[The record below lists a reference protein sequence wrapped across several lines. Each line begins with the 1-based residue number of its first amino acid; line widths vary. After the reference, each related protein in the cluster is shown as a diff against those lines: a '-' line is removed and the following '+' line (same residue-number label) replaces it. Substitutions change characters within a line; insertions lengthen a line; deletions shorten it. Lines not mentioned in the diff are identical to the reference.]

1 MNIETKSIN
10 TVRVLAAD
18 MVQKANSG
26 HPGAPM
32 GIAPAAYAL
41 WAHGMKHNPK
51 NPAWADRDR
60 FVLSMGHASALEYS
74 LLHVTGY
81 DLPMEELK
89 NFRQLG
95 SKTPGHPEYGRT
107 PGVETTTGPL
117 GQGIA
122 NAVGFAI
129 AETMLAAKF
138 NREGFPVVDHRT
150 YAVCGDGCLQEGI
163 AHEAIS
169 LAGNLKL
176 NKLTLIYDD
185 NDITIEGSTD
195 ITFTESVPKTFEAC
209 EWNVIQLKD
218 GNDHAAVIAAI
229 EESKK
234 SDKPTVIICPT
245 KIGFG
250 CPAKEGKASA
260 HGEPLGEE
268 NLAIAKETLGMSAD
282 KFFVADDVY
291 AHFAACMEKNQKA
304 EEAWNALFAR
314 YQEAYPELAAE
325 WNVWHSNE
333 LPDEVLMNDD
343 LWHFEKGNAT
353 RATSGEVL
361 NKLAAILPN
370 LVGGSADLAPSN
382 KSDIKGGGDYSAKNR
397 GGRNMHFGI
406 REHAMGAICNGMA
419 LHGGLRVYCATF
431 FVFSDY
437 MKHAMRMASLMNL
450 PVMYI
455 LTHDSIG
462 VGEDGATHQPVE
474 HLSMLRSMPNFHV
487 FRPADAHETTAAYL
501 SALTCGTPT
510 AFVLSRQNLPLYAES
525 DGRAMKG
532 AYVLGKEC
540 RETPDVLLMGSGSEV
555 EQLMQAKEVLCRE
568 HKISARVISV
578 PCMDLFLEQSSEYQ
592 EEVMPSSVRARVAM
606 EAGATMPWYRFVGL
620 DGKVIGMDHFGDSAP
635 AALLFKEF
643 GFTCENVV
651 STVLELVKK

>member
-10 TVRVLAAD
+10 TIRVLAAD
-18 MVQKANSG
+18 MVQAANSG

-32 GIAPAAYAL
+32 GMAPAAYAL
-41 WAHGMKHNPK
+41 WAYGMKHDPK
-51 NPAWADRDR
+51 APKWMDRDR
-60 FVLSMGHASALEYS
+60 FVLSIGHASAMEYA
-74 LLHVTGY
+74 LLHMTGY
-81 DLPMEELK
+81 DLPMDELK
-89 NFRQLG
+89 KFRQLG

-138 NREGFPVVDHRT
+138 NREGYNVVDHRT
-150 YAVCGDGCLQEGI
+150 WAMCGDGCLQEGI

-195 ITFTESVPKTFEAC
+195 ITFTEDVQKTFEAC
-209 EWNVIQLKD
+209 EWNVIRIKD
-218 GNDHAAVIAAI
+218 GTDYAAVAAAV
-229 EESKK
+229 EETKK
-234 SDKPTVIICPT
+234 SDKPTLIIVPT
-245 KIGFG
+245 KIGYG
-250 CPAKEGKASA
+250 CPAKEGKSSA
-260 HGEPLGEE
+260 HGEPLGEA
-268 NLAIAKETLGMSAD
+268 NLAAAKETLGMPAD
-282 KFFVADDVY
+282 KFRVDEDVY
-291 AHFAACMEKNQKA
+291 AHFAACMEKNEKA
-304 EEAWNALFAR
+304 HAEWDKLFAE
-314 YQEAYPELAAE
+314 YAEKYPELAAE
-325 WNVWHSNE
+325 WEQWHSTE
-333 LPDEVLMNDD
+333 LPDEVLMNDE
-343 LWHFEKGNAT
+343 LWAFDKADAT
-353 RATSGEVL
+353 RGASGTVL
-361 NKLAAILPN
+361 NRLAQYLPN
-370 LVGGSADLAPSN
+370 LVGGSADLGPSN
-382 KSDIKGGGDYSAKNR
+382 KSEIKGGGDYSAENR
-397 GGRNMHFGI
+397 LGRNMHFGI
-406 REHAMGAICNGMA
+406 REHAMAAVCNGMA

-437 MKHAMRMASLMNL
+437 MKHAMRMAALMNL

-474 HLSMLRSMPNFHV
+474 HLSMLRSMPNFNA
-487 FRPADAHETTAAYL
+487 FRPADAHETVAAYL
-501 SALTCGTPT
+501 SALTTGTPT
-510 AFVLSRQNLPLYAES
+510 AFILSRQNLPLYAES

-540 RETPDVLLMGSGSEV
+540 KETPDVILIGTGSEV
-555 EQLMQAKEVLCRE
+555 EQLMQAKEVLCKE
-568 HKISARVISV
+568 HKVSARVVSM
-578 PCMDLFLEQSSEYQ
+578 PCMEVFLQQSKEYQ
-592 EEVMPSSVRARVAM
+592 EEVLPTSIRARVAM
-606 EAGATMPWYRFVGL
+606 EAGATMPWYRFTGL

-635 AALLFKEF
+635 AAVLFKEY

-651 STVLELVKK
+651 STVLDMLK